1 MLSWCWLPVPQKV
14 WAEELEMILMVQ
26 VCTDLP
32 TWCKT
37 RHPQPGGSQRR
48 LKKLGKKLQVALGDY
63 SSLVHHTATT
73 IRTNIKSRR
82 TFSVS
87 GLLCAAHL
95 SIIETKESLLGWPGF
110 FIFNSSSNSI
120 IVLGFQLNGWVWMA
134 QDQFNNIL
142 YVSLAASNHKWSPSQ
157 FILGIQSIF
166 FRITM
171 SQK

>member
-1 MLSWCWLPVPQKV
+1 MLAPGAAKSLSRGAGDDINGASLHRLTHMMQDSASTTRRVTKATKEAWKEAPSGARWLLQSWRV
-14 WAEELEMILMVQ
+14 
-26 VCTDLP
+26 
-32 TWCKT
+32 
-37 RHPQPGGSQRR
+37 
-48 LKKLGKKLQVALGDY
+48 
-63 SSLVHHTATT
+63 VHHTATT

-134 QDQFNNIL
+134 QDQFNNLL

-157 FILGIQSIF
+157 FIYDIND
-166 FRITM
+166 
-171 SQK
+171 

>member
-1 MLSWCWLPVPQKV
+1 MLAPGAAKSLSRGAGDDINGASLHRLTHMMQDSASTTRRVTKATKEAWKEAPSCARWLLESWRV
-14 WAEELEMILMVQ
+14 
-26 VCTDLP
+26 
-32 TWCKT
+32 
-37 RHPQPGGSQRR
+37 
-48 LKKLGKKLQVALGDY
+48 
-63 SSLVHHTATT
+63 VHHTATT

-157 FILGIQSIF
+157 FIFGIQSIF